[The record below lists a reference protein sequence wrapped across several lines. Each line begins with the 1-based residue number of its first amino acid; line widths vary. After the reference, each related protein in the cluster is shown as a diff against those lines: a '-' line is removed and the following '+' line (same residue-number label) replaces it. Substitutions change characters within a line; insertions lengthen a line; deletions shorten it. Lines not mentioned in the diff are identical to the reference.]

1 MGTGTQ
7 EENGGDNYSELLAEL
22 FAGVFPVS
30 KEAQGAVATLFDEA
44 RRIWREAHPKVS
56 IPDDADAVGDDF
68 KHVFEQTFEQT
79 FEREFEVPSGSYWV
93 EREFSQHARAAGPM
107 IARAAEIARSLGA
120 PSELIRA
127 VVYDHLAERSVAE
140 AKLLTMLVT
149 IPPSRRRSQEG

>member
-30 KEAQGAVATLFDEA
+30 KEAQAAVATLFDEA
-44 RRIWREAHPKVS
+44 RRIWRDAHPKVS
-56 IPDDADAVGDDF
+56 IPDDAEEAGDDF
-68 KHVFEQTFEQT
+68 AQVFESIEQT
-79 FEREFEVPSGSYWV
+79 FEREFEVPSSSYWV
-93 EREFSQHARAAGPM
+93 ERELSQHARAAGPM
-107 IARAAEIARSLGA
+107 IARAVEIARSLGA
-120 PSELIRA
+120 PPELTRA

-140 AKLLTMLVT
+140 AKLLTMLAT